1 MSLSTACSHPW
12 LVGAS
17 QYQHR
22 SITADDSIVSLPD
35 GASSIS
41 LLHSMESEDDAMIAE
56 GSGQPEVTSSLEKLH
71 LRQNSR
77 APLQAAENDV
87 ALSDPSWQMVHH
99 AQENGNGARHG
110 KRKLDPHSNPA
121 VDADV
126 ENGNLKKPRRVP
138 EANSPCTMAQ
148 GREGSGSPIARL
160 QEAAMGMVVEVEH
173 MEQDPDGEEAPAAS
187 PPPRR
192 KSARVPAQKGVRR
205 G

>member
-1 MSLSTACSHPW
+1 
-12 LVGAS
+12 
-17 QYQHR
+17 
-22 SITADDSIVSLPD
+22 
-35 GASSIS
+35 
-41 LLHSMESEDDAMIAE
+41 MESEDDAMIAE

-87 ALSDPSWQMVHH
+87 ALSDPSWQMVNH

-138 EANSPCTMAQ
+138 EANSPNVCTMAQ

-192 KSARVPAQKGVRR
+192 KSARVPAQKEVRR